1 MQVKE
6 QKFWNPYLAGVAL
19 GLVLLASFLVTGHGL
34 GASGAVYRV
43 GVAAVNGL
51 APGFVAR
58 DAVLSETTA
67 AGNPLDD
74 FYVFMLVG
82 VFLGGL
88 VSAYAAGRLR
98 GRIIRGPRIGAGAR
112 LVMAFGGGLL
122 MGWAAKLARGCT
134 SGQALSGGALLSVG
148 SWIFMLAVFGGG
160 YALAWF
166 VRRQWT

>member
-1 MQVKE
+1 MQAKE

-58 DAVLSETTA
+58 DAVLSETTS

-88 VSAYAAGRLR
+88 VSAYAGGRL
-98 GRIIRGPRIGAGAR
+98 GRRIVRGPRIGPSAR
-112 LVMAFGGGLL
+112 LAMAFGGGIL
-122 MGWAAKLARGCT
+122 MGWAARLSRGCT
-134 SGQALSGGALLSVG
+134 SGQALTGGALLSVG